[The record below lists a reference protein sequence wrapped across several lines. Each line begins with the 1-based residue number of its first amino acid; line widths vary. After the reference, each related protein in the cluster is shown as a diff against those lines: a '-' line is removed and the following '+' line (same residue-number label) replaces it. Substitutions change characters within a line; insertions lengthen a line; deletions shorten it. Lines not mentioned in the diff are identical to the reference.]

1 VLPRAYLDQPN
12 AQAVIRQREEESKQ
26 RFLAA
31 FSGTCSVLKA
41 CRSAHVGRGIHYE
54 WLKTDPD
61 YPARFREAA
70 KRGVQTLVDEA
81 VRRAHEGVSKPV
93 TYKGKIVFVDGR
105 PLYTTEYSDQL
116 LMFLLKAYDPE
127 RFKDRSEQTIR
138 MPQSI
143 EDLPEELLDSFIQRF
158 EQLAAAKRAR
168 LQAAPA
174 PASEQT
180 VDVKPAEPG
189 E

>member
-1 VLPRAYLDQPN
+1 MSALGIGPDVREQS
-12 AQAVIRQREEESKQ
+12 AQE

-31 FSGTCSVLKA
+31 FGGSGSVVKA
-41 CRSAHVGRGIHYE
+41 ARAAHIPRSKHYG
-54 WLKTDPD
+54 WLDNDPN
-61 YPARFREAA
+61 YRPRWKAA
-70 KRGVQTLVDEA
+70 VRAAIRTLEDEA
-81 VRRAHEGVSKPV
+81 VRRANEGVSRPV
-93 TYKGKIVFVDGR
+93 TYKGKQVYIGGQPVYETD
-105 PLYTTEYSDQL
+105 YSDQL

-174 PASEQT
+174 PANEQT